1 MEVQGT
7 VLLMVRTQVL
17 KSASRMLAA
26 PHPSTG
32 PRPSGPS
39 ACYQVLL
46 VRKAGRPWGPT
57 LHEAY
62 SSHPHPDAYLG
73 LSWYQARGR

>member
-7 VLLMVRTQVL
+7 VLLMVKTQVL

-32 PRPSGPS
+32 PGPSGPS